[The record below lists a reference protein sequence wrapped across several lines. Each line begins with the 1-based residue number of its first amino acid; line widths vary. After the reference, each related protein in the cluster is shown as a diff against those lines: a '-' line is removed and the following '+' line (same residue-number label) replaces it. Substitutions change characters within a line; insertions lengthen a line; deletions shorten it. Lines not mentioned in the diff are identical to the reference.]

1 MAAGTWTIYNSFK
14 MYMADGTLDL
24 DTTNFRMTLHTSA
37 SNAAT
42 ATISVIGSVDNEVT
56 SAAKY
61 SSSGQALAAVT
72 WATGASA
79 GEMRFDAT
87 ANVWSASGATIA
99 NVRYAVIWAS
109 GASAGARK
117 VVAYAALSTAQ
128 FSISDG
134 DTLTVTPSANGI
146 FELN

>member
-1 MAAGTWTIYNSFK
+1 MAAGTWTIYDTFK
-14 MYMADGTLDL
+14 EYAMDGTVDL

-37 SNAAT
+37 YTPAT
-42 ATISVIGSVDNEVT
+42 THSVIGSVGSEVT

-72 WATGASA
+72 WATGDSAS
-79 GEMRFDAT
+79 EMRFDAT

-109 GASAGARK
+109 GASAGLRK
-117 VVAYAALSTAQ
+117 LVAYAALSTAQ